1 MTFSRLAL
9 NLTKIRTTKNKILR
23 SLGYDQIAISSPAQL
38 NQWATSEDPYTM
50 MEGAME
56 EPVNFDPSTIDMSQ
70 ILGIVSSVGN
80 NMDM

>member
-1 MTFSRLAL
+1 
-9 NLTKIRTTKNKILR
+9 
-23 SLGYDQIAISSPAQL
+23 
-38 NQWATSEDPYTM
+38 M

-70 ILGIVSSVGN
+70 ILGIVSNVGN